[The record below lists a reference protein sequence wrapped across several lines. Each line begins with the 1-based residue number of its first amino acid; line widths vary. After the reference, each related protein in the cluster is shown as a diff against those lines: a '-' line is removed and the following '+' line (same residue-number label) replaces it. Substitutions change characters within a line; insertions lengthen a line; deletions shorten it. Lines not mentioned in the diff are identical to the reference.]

1 MKKFIETLRN
11 IWSIQELRERILL
24 TLGLVLIYRLGTY
37 IALPGLD
44 PNGIAEVNKQGG
56 SGILGLVNIFAGG
69 AFSRAS
75 IFALGIMPY
84 ISASIAIQLL
94 TMVVP
99 QFQKMQKEGE
109 SGRRQLN
116 QWTRIL
122 TVAVTLVQAS
132 AYVAY
137 LTAVDGAAIVISKS
151 LFTISTMV
159 VLTTGTL
166 FVMWMGEK
174 ITDKGLGNGISII
187 IMVGILARFPGAIIQ
202 EVSSRLTSGGL
213 LAFALE
219 AAFLILIV
227 MAVILLVQGTRRI
240 PVQYAKRQVVQSSSS
255 FFGGRATQQSFAGEG
270 SRQYLPIKLNAA
282 GVMPIIFAQAIMFL
296 PATIAQF
303 VPGVNQNNDFIMALS
318 DIRGFWYNALNLILI
333 VAFTFFYTALIVN
346 PTQMSDE
353 MKRSNGF
360 IPGVTPGQKTA
371 EFIDAVVSRI
381 TFPGAVFL
389 GIIAIM
395 PSLVMLFGV
404 DQSFALFFGGSSLI
418 IMVGVILDT
427 LQSIDT
433 YLLNKH
439 YDGLSS
445 DECNIIKSMGSI
457 QDSI

>member
-1 MKKFIETLRN
+1 MKKFIETLKN

-445 DECNIIKSMGSI
+445 AGRIRGRQSFADQSI
-457 QDSI
+457 

>member
-1 MKKFIETLRN
+1 
-11 IWSIQELRERILL
+11 
-24 TLGLVLIYRLGTY
+24 
-37 IALPGLD
+37 LD
-44 PNGIAEVNKQGG
+44 PAGIADMKRQGS

-122 TVAVTLVQAS
+122 TVAVTLVQGS

-202 EVSSRLTSGGL
+202 EISSRLTSGGL

-219 AAFLILIV
+219 SAFLIVII

-255 FFGGRATQQSFAGEG
+255 FFGGRATQNQAGGG
-270 SRQYLPIKLNAA
+270 SRQYLPIKLNAS

-303 VPGVNQNNDFIMALS
+303 IPGVNQNNSVIMALS
-318 DIRGFWYNALNLILI
+318 DIRGVWYNSLYLVLI

-360 IPGVTPGQKTA
+360 IPGVNPGQKTA

-395 PSLVMLFGV
+395 PSIVMLFGV

-427 LQSIDT
+427 LQAVDT

-445 DECNIIKSMGSI
+445 AGRIRGRQAFADQAI
-457 QDSI
+457 

>member
-1 MKKFIETLRN
+1 MKKFIETLKN

-187 IMVGILARFPGAIIQ
+187 IMVGILARFPGSIIQ

-318 DIRGFWYNALNLILI
+318 DIKGFWYNALNLILI

-445 DECNIIKSMGSI
+445 AGRIRGRQSFADQSI
-457 QDSI
+457 

>member
-1 MKKFIETLRN
+1 MKKFIETLKN

-44 PNGIAEVNKQGG
+44 PNGIGEVNKQGG

-318 DIRGFWYNALNLILI
+318 DIKGFWYNALNLILI

-445 DECNIIKSMGSI
+445 AGRIRGRQSFADQSI
-457 QDSI
+457 

>member
-1 MKKFIETLRN
+1 
-11 IWSIQELRERILL
+11 
-24 TLGLVLIYRLGTY
+24 
-37 IALPGLD
+37 
-44 PNGIAEVNKQGG
+44 
-56 SGILGLVNIFAGG
+56 
-69 AFSRAS
+69 
-75 IFALGIMPY
+75 MPY

-445 DECNIIKSMGSI
+445 AGRIRGRQSFADQSI
-457 QDSI
+457 

>member
-445 DECNIIKSMGSI
+445 AGRIRGRQSFADQSI
-457 QDSI
+457 

>member
-1 MKKFIETLRN
+1 
-11 IWSIQELRERILL
+11 
-24 TLGLVLIYRLGTY
+24 
-37 IALPGLD
+37 
-44 PNGIAEVNKQGG
+44 
-56 SGILGLVNIFAGG
+56 
-69 AFSRAS
+69 
-75 IFALGIMPY
+75 
-84 ISASIAIQLL
+84 
-94 TMVVP
+94 
-99 QFQKMQKEGE
+99 MQKEGE

-371 EFIDAVVSRI
+371 EFIDAVVSSI

-404 DQSFALFFGGSSLI
+404 DQSFALFFRRIVTDYHGR
-418 IMVGVILDT
+418 
-427 LQSIDT
+427 
-433 YLLNKH
+433 
-439 YDGLSS
+439 
-445 DECNIIKSMGSI
+445 CNFRYPAINRYISFE
-457 QDSI
+457 

>member
-1 MKKFIETLRN
+1 MKKFIETLKN

-318 DIRGFWYNALNLILI
+318 DIKGFWYNALNLILI

-395 PSLVMLFGV
+395 PSFVMLFGV

-445 DECNIIKSMGSI
+445 AGRIRGRQSFADQSI
-457 QDSI
+457 

>member
-1 MKKFIETLRN
+1 MKKFIETLKN

-44 PNGIAEVNKQGG
+44 PNGIGEVNKQGG

-318 DIRGFWYNALNLILI
+318 DIRGFWYNALNLVLI

-445 DECNIIKSMGSI
+445 AGRIRGRQSFADQSI
-457 QDSI
+457 

>member
-1 MKKFIETLRN
+1 MKKFIETLKN

-202 EVSSRLTSGGL
+202 ELSSRLTSGGL

-227 MAVILLVQGTRRI
+227 LAVFLLVHGTRRI

-395 PSLVMLFGV
+395 PSFVMLFGV

-445 DECNIIKSMGSI
+445 AGRIRGRQSFADQSI
-457 QDSI
+457 

>member
-1 MKKFIETLRN
+1 MKKFIETLKN

-151 LFTISTMV
+151 LFTVSTMV

-187 IMVGILARFPGAIIQ
+187 IMVGILARFPGSIIQ

-318 DIRGFWYNALNLILI
+318 DIKGFWYNALNLILI

-389 GIIAIM
+389 GLIAIM
-395 PSLVMLFGV
+395 PSFVMLFGV

-445 DECNIIKSMGSI
+445 AGRIRGRQSFAEQSI
-457 QDSI
+457 

>member
-395 PSLVMLFGV
+395 PSFVMLFGV

-445 DECNIIKSMGSI
+445 AGRIRGRQSFADQSI
-457 QDSI
+457 